1 MMLQE
6 LAAANAQLRDQA
18 AAAAAA
24 DANLEILQERC
35 AGLERELAA
44 AQAAA
49 EPHQLQQGMHFFT
62 G

>member
-24 DANLEILQERC
+24 NANLEILQERC
-35 AGLERELAA
+35 ARLEGELAA

-49 EPHQLQQGMHFFT
+49 EPHQPQQGMHFFT